1 MLLDEL
7 GRAPAG
13 QLKIF
18 AAHEYENANLAYRAA
33 IESVRGEC
41 SAEIIDKW
49 KDRLSVVDVWA
60 DSHCEEMILYFIM
73 H

>member
-1 MLLDEL
+1 M
-7 GRAPAG
+7 
-13 QLKIF
+13 
-18 AAHEYENANLAYRAA
+18 
-33 IESVRGEC
+33 ESVRAEC

-60 DSHCEEMILYFIM
+60 DSHCDEMILYYIM